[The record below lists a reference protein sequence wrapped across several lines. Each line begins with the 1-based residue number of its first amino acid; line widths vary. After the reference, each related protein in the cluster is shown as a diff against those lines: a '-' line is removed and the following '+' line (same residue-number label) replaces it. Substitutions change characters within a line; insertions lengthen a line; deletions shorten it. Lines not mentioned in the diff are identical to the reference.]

1 MFVWILI
8 NNISDRP
15 QLVIHD
21 TFDYDLPSNS
31 TSNADMNMCK
41 LSSFAHG
48 SSSNRRGILVKSAV
62 DFF

>member
-41 LSSFAHG
+41 LSRAHE